1 MIASMRT
8 FTRKQG
14 YCALGSVKSNI
25 GHLLTAAGAASVIKV
40 LLSMKHKM
48 LPPTIHFQS
57 LNDHISLDA
66 SPFYVNASLKAWEPG
81 ASGTRRAAVSS
92 FGFSGTN
99 AHLVLEEYPYA
110 NRNSAEEGGANGG
123 QSFPSG
129 GETLIFPLSA
139 PDADSLKRY
148 AKQLRD
154 WAVSSAAS
162 NDSTM
167 LKPLAYTMQTG
178 REAMKVR
185 MAVMASHVT
194 DLIQGLDHFLN
205 DHPSPVVLSS
215 PQTAGGREQH
225 DMYRLQ
231 GGPASGGQEYAA
243 NLSRQWV
250 SGGEVVWRDL
260 YTVRPM
266 RLRLPGYPFKR
277 ERFWIHRAAIQ
288 AAPALEAIV
297 PPASPLSDAKAY
309 VYELLGRHSLGI
321 QPGQSADELN
331 ELRPLIYL
339 GLDSLVGI
347 HIQNTIMKDYGIE
360 VTMAQLMDGLHTKAH
375 RAAPAQ
381 RSCEFP
387 KHWRSKE
394 SGTRRRAAMAR
405 GGDTIR
411 TKTGKSRLD
420 GALTKRGRTMRFY
433 SLLND
438 LMLQGIAFK
447 VENGKLR
454 FSDENGVMTE
464 SMLSALTAYRPDF
477 VKLTKIGD
485 AFKLAPVSPAQQAM

>member
-1 MIASMRT
+1 MRT

-360 VTMAQLMDGLHTKAH
+360 VTMAQLMDGLHTKGLIELL
-375 RAAPAQ
+375 Q
-381 RSCEFP
+381 RSGPVNSQSIGEV
-387 KHWRSKE
+387 KN
-394 SGTRRRAAMAR
+394 R
-405 GGDTIR
+405 G
-411 TKTGKSRLD
+411 LD
-420 GALTKRGRTMRFY
+420 EG
-433 SLLND
+433 
-438 LMLQGIAFK
+438 
-447 VENGKLR
+447 
-454 FSDENGVMTE
+454 
-464 SMLSALTAYRPDF
+464 
-477 VKLTKIGD
+477 
-485 AFKLAPVSPAQQAM
+485 QQWQEVATQSEQKQEKAVWMEL